1 MNHNQNPQLTAV
13 ALANMAMNDEMT
25 MFIGNAISVYFKRV
39 MHSSP
44 AKLAKYGLR
53 PIISPVAAEDA
64 LRRVQHVEYSE
75 AWLHALIANDAE
87 VAALAWRGVQFYAKR
102 YAEMDLTAMSEEVGE
117 VAMTLKDTARL
128 ITLALDAGSHQ
139 SE

>member
-1 MNHNQNPQLTAV
+1 MIDNQNPQLTAV

-53 PIISPVAAEDA
+53 PIISPVAAEAA
-64 LRRVQHVEYSE
+64 LLRVQHVEYSE

-87 VAALAWRGVQFYAKR
+87 VAALA
-102 YAEMDLTAMSEEVGE
+102 
-117 VAMTLKDTARL
+117 
-128 ITLALDAGSHQ
+128 
-139 SE
+139 